1 MKNGECLKWFYYLAC
16 CFDYKSYI
24 SQTTLPGM
32 TQTNYNNMRMPL
44 PPLAEQREIAAY
56 LDEKCA
62 AIDALVGE
70 KEKLIG
76 DLEAYKKSLI
86 FESVTGKR
94 EVA

>member
-1 MKNGECLKWFYYLAC
+1 M
-16 CFDYKSYI
+16 
-24 SQTTLPGM
+24 SQEKMG
-32 TQTNYNNMRMPL
+32 NMRFPI

-76 DLEAYKKSLI
+76 DLELYKKSLI